1 MINADY
7 RIKYIFAY
15 KPFRS
20 KPTIKWGAI
29 IQLNEFNGAL
39 SSWGDQ
45 SAPLASTISSSVL
58 NV

>member
-1 MINADY
+1 MLNANY

-20 KPTIKWGAI
+20 KPTIKWLAI

-39 SSWGDQ
+39 SPWGAQ
-45 SAPLASTISSSVL
+45 SSPFAPTISSSVL

>member
-1 MINADY
+1 MLNAIY

-20 KPTIKWGAI
+20 KPTIKWLAI

-39 SSWGDQ
+39 SSWSAQ
-45 SAPLASTISSSVL
+45 SAPIAPNIASVMK
-58 NV
+58 N